1 MTKTYK
7 HKTLPCVAMRHEDEN
22 TVVSMVQV
30 NLFNKSIIRPVKDIE
45 NSSDRIEVV
54 EKDWILKTIDEYKEL
69 SNRVWRVPE
78 EDFEKILR
86 KNAPQVKKF
95 TREDVEEFVWWDR
108 PVAYISIRDFLKT
121 HNLLS
126 SDE

>member
-54 EKDWILKTIDEYKEL
+54 EKYWVEMCVDEI
-69 SNRVWRVPE
+69 
-78 EDFEKILR
+78 FEYQR
-86 KNAPQVKKF
+86 
-95 TREDVEEFVWWDR
+95 
-108 PVAYISIRDFLKT
+108 
-121 HNLLS
+121 
-126 SDE
+126 